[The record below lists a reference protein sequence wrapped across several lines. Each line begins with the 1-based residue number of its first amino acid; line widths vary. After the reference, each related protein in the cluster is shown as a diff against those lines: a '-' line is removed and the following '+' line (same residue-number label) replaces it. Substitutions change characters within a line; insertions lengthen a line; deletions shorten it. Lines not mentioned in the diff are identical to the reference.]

1 MIRRNESNVISRH
14 ELTFQTSTIF
24 SSKKQF
30 LNQNIDDEREQ
41 NQLKKLNDDDIDAR
55 VEKKNFKKIIQK
67 KFYRFYLQ
75 MNFEIKCFKYAIF
88 FDRFLFF
95 I

>member
-1 MIRRNESNVISRH
+1 MTRRNESNVISRH
-14 ELTFQTSTIF
+14 ELTFQTSTIL

-41 NQLKKLNDDDIDAR
+41 NQLKKLNDDDIDVR
-55 VEKKNFKKIIQK
+55 VEKKNSKKIIQK

-75 MNFEIKCFKYAIF
+75 VNSEVKCFKYAIF
-88 FDRFLFF
+88 FDRSLFF